1 MNIIY
6 ILVLFVLMVIGG
18 LFLIYLF
25 SDEQLDK
32 VEKRMI
38 EKIVKERLEE
48 K

>member
-1 MNIIY
+1 MNIIH
-6 ILVLFVLMVIGG
+6 MVIGG

-25 SDEQLDK
+25 CDEHLDK

>member
-1 MNIIY
+1 MNIIH
-6 ILVLFVLMVIGG
+6 ILVLFVVIVIGG

-25 SDEQLDK
+25 SDEHLDK

-38 EKIVKERLEE
+38 EKIIKERLEE

>member
-18 LFLIYLF
+18 LILIYLF

-32 VEKRMI
+32 VEKRII